1 MRKNNDRM
9 LLESLVRK
17 YGKNNIKNAIKNI
30 NESLTH
36 HDYVELEQIVRAL
49 INNNEKLNTL
59 LDSAGN
65 PTPRA
70 QRIISVYDAYV
81 LDVFCELIDADGVD
95 CEYIVERIGRMAED
109 NEWEYGTE
117 ASMIINFLTDIA
129 DEINININEN
139 DNVYGNNKLNESTFA
154 DAVNRLKNEQHSF
167 IRYVIYLNR
176 NDNKINVHIVDSDN
190 SENYIASNIDDAL
203 RIIYQ
208 NDPNPKIELN
218 NLRAL
223 YI

>member
-1 MRKNNDRM
+1 MRTRRNNDRM

-17 YGKNNIKNAIKNI
+17 YGKNSIKNAIKKI
-30 NESLTH
+30 NESLSGS
-36 HDYVELEQIVRAL
+36 DYVEVEQIIRVLVDNQEQLNKL
-49 INNNEKLNTL
+49 INKYG
-59 LDSAGN
+59 D
-65 PTPRA
+65 PTPEFE
-70 QRIISVYDAYV
+70 RILNVYDEYV
-81 LDVFCELIDADGVD
+81 LDVFYDVLESDDYEWSAD
-95 CEYIVERIGRMAED
+95 RAKRMAED
-109 NEWEYGTE
+109 NEWENGTE
-117 ASMIINFLTDIA
+117 ASMLINFLTDIA
-129 DEINININEN
+129 NEINVNINEN
-139 DNVYGNNKLNESTFA
+139 DNVYENINLNESTFA
-154 DAVNRLKNEQHSF
+154 DAVNKLKNKQHSF
-167 IRYVIYLNR
+167 IHYVIYLNK